1 MARGRSEKAHLGVL
15 KAAAELFASKG
26 IDATSMDAIADAS
39 GVSKATIYNHW
50 PDKTALCMEVLSF
63 VHRLGDRRPKF
74 ESPDFRGDL
83 IALLTHE
90 PPSQQ
95 SELAQ
100 RIWPHLIAY
109 SAKNQEFGDAWR
121 AKAMEPV
128 RHAIADM
135 LARGQ
140 RSGILRRGIDHEL
153 AFAMLLGPLIY
164 RKVFL
169 KRSGKPSPKNI
180 EAHVVD
186 AFLSIFA
193 THNERK
199 QR

>member
-1 MARGRSEKAHLGVL
+1 MARERSEEAHLRVL
-15 KAAAELFASKG
+15 KAAAELFAAKG
-26 IDATSMDAIADAS
+26 IDATSMDAIADGS

-63 VHRLGDRRPKF
+63 VHGLGDRRPKF
-74 ESPDFRGDL
+74 ESPDFRADF
-83 IALLTHE
+83 IALLKHD

-95 SELAQ
+95 SGLAQ

-109 SAKNQEFGDAWR
+109 SAKNQAFGDAWR

-128 RHAIADM
+128 RLAIAAM
-135 LARGQ
+135 IARGE
-140 RSGILRRGIDHEL
+140 RSGILRRGIDREL

-180 EAHVVD
+180 EARVVD
-186 AFLSIFA
+186 AFLSIFQA
-193 THNERK
+193 RNERK
-199 QR
+199 

>member
-1 MARGRSEKAHLGVL
+1 MARGRSEKAHLSVL
-15 KAAAELFASKG
+15 KSAAELFASKG

-63 VHRLGDRRPKF
+63 VHGLGDRRPKF
-74 ESPDFRGDL
+74 ESPDFRADL
-83 IALLTHE
+83 IALLKHE

-95 SELAQ
+95 PGLAQ

-109 SAKNQEFGDAWR
+109 SAKNQAFGDAWR
-121 AKAMEPV
+121 TRAMEPV
-128 RHAIADM
+128 RQAISNM
-135 LARGQ
+135 LARGE
-140 RSGILRRGIDHEL
+140 RTGILRRGIDREL

-186 AFLSIFA
+186 AFLSVFG
-193 THNERK
+193 TRNERK
-199 QR
+199 QK